1 MDIFINAL
9 VNQKKKLHEKF
20 LQGQWRWPARWALW
34 YFRPVGACPSEWYN
48 QPFVGQF
55 KSHCFY
61 EPSGDECPKMYSR

>member
-1 MDIFINAL
+1 
-9 VNQKKKLHEKF
+9 
-20 LQGQWRWPARWALW
+20 
-34 YFRPVGACPSEWYN
+34 